1 MINRYSSIM
10 DIELHASH
18 EFIHNALIASEQVQK
33 EDIFIESVQKVLVA
47 NAMRPKLNLV
57 TIIFIKS

>member
-1 MINRYSSIM
+1 M